1 MASRIQIRRD
11 TAANWTSANPSLLAG
26 ELCYETDS
34 GRMKIGTGANWSS
47 TDYFVYEDTKLAELL
62 DVTITGAAAGDFLRY
77 NNSSSVWYNDA
88 VNLATDT
95 IGDYVESLVA
105 GTGLTITDNS
115 GEGSTPTLAIGQAVG
130 TSASVT
136 FAQVTLGNEPS
147 ASNHAVTKQYVDA
160 VSAGINWHLSAKLAT
175 ATILP
180 FSPNYSNGTSGAG
193 ATLTATENG
202 RLSVDGIN
210 ATTNDRVLIKNQSS
224 ALQNGIYSVT
234 AQGSASAVYVLT
246 RTTDFDGSVNDY
258 IVRGD
263 ALYIG
268 SGSVNGNQG
277 FIVNSV
283 GTSGENLVHVV
294 GTDDITFTQFTGTAN
309 IIAGTGITKTGNTL
323 SIGQDVA
330 TSASVTFARV
340 YGEFTGNAD
349 TATTLATPRN
359 IQLAGA
365 VTGTV
370 PFNGSASVEIL
381 TTMNSTLNSLT
392 DVSASA
398 PGENTYLKWVSTGWE
413 PDVINLGTDTT
424 GNYMVDLTQGTGVT
438 ITHTP
443 GEGSNATIAIGQ
455 DVGTSASVTFG
466 QVTAPLL
473 GNATSA
479 TTLQTSRNIAGQAF
493 NGSADIS
500 IAPTNLTGVTAT
512 ATEINVL
519 DGITASTAELN
530 ILDGVTASYTEIN
543 VLDGITA
550 STAELN
556 ILDGVT
562 ASASELNIL
571 DGATLSTTELNYVNG
586 VTSAIQTQLN
596 NKASST
602 ASPVITLGGDLS
614 GSATF
619 TNLGNATLTAT
630 IVANSVELGT
640 DTTGN
645 YMSDLTQ
652 GTGLIITHTP
662 GEGSNATIA
671 IGQDVGTSAS
681 VQFAAVTSP
690 LIGNASTATVLQ
702 TARNIAG
709 QSFDGSTNISI
720 APTDLT
726 GVTSTAAELNILDG
740 ATLSTTELN
749 YVDGVTSAI
758 QTQIDSKAP
767 SASPTFTGVVTLPDN
782 TVALGTKTTGDY
794 VASLVAGTGVTVTNN
809 SGETATPTVAIGQ
822 AVGTSASVT
831 FSNITATG
839 VVTLAADPESAL
851 QAATKQYVDNISAG
865 INFHAAVVA
874 ATTGNL
880 AGTYNNGTSG
890 VGATITKTSN
900 GSIGTIDGAT
910 VVVGSRILLKSQTD
924 SKQNGIYTVTAVG
937 SVSAPWVVT
946 RATDADNSLAGE
958 MLYGDFCFVMGG
970 STNAGY
976 GYINNS
982 TANPIVLGTDNVTY
996 AAFNAAQTITAG
1008 TGLDLTSNVMSLN
1021 ATLDNLSNVTAPSP
1035 TDGHFLKYVSAST
1048 AWIPASIPTIN
1059 ALDDIGDVSASAPA
1073 NGEVLQWNGTAW
1085 VPSLVVGPPGADGA
1099 DGADGAP
1106 GIAGEAGMAGAAGA
1120 AGEPGPPGADGS
1132 DGADGDDGA
1141 DGLGYPALQ
1150 TPATQYYD
1158 TSTTFGSTT
1167 FTLNIL
1173 GTAYIVGNRVRLI
1186 WNTNPNTYFEG
1197 TITSYDSPSTTLYVD
1212 VDLAVG
1218 ASGAKD
1224 VFNLALTGEPG
1235 PLETVGFSFSSNTS
1249 NTASVAVTSVTVD
1262 SYGRVTAVS
1271 ANGYQYADTSNA
1283 GVVRI
1288 DGNDFLMDAGTLSIK
1303 TGAIYDGDINASAG
1317 IALSKLATGTAGNIL
1332 VYNGSGVLTSV
1343 TESGDITVNASGVT
1357 AISSGV
1363 IVNADISDTAAIG
1376 LGKLADVSTN
1386 AQTASYT
1393 LVLADKN
1400 KVVEM
1405 GVGSANTLTVPLNS
1419 SVAFPVGSQ
1428 INILQTGSGQTTITA
1443 TGGVTINATPGLKM
1457 RTQWSYA
1464 TLIKRAT
1471 DTWVLVGDISA

>member
-11 TAANWTSANPSLLAG
+11 TAANWTSANPALLAG

-95 IGDYVESLVA
+95 IGNYVESLVA
-105 GTGLTITDNS
+105 GTGLTITNNS

-136 FAQVTLGNEPS
+136 FAQVTLNNEPS

-180 FSPNYSNGTSGAG
+180 FLPDYDNGASGVG
-193 ATLTATENG
+193 ATLTATQNG
-202 RLSVDGIN
+202 RLSIDGIN

-246 RTTDFDGSVNDY
+246 RTTDFDGATNDV

-283 GTSGENLVHVV
+283 GTSGENLAHVV

-309 IIAGTGITKTGNTL
+309 IIAGTGVTKTGNTL

-359 IQLAGA
+359 IQLTGA

-370 PFNGSASVEIL
+370 PFNGSSNVEIL
-381 TTMNSTLNSLT
+381 ATMNSTLDSLT

-398 PGENTYLKWVSTGWE
+398 PGENTFLKWVSTGWE

-455 DVGTSASVTFG
+455 AVGTSSSVTFAHVSAPVTGDVTGNVTGSSGSTTGNAATATALQNARTISLSGDVSGSVSFDGTSNVSISATVQPNSVALGTDTTGNYVNDITAGTGVSVTHTPGEGSSPTVAIGQAVGTSASVTFAA
-466 QVTAPLL
+466 VTAPLI
-473 GNATSA
+473 GNSSTA
-479 TTLQTSRNIAGQAF
+479 TTLQT
-493 NGSADIS
+493 
-500 IAPTNLTGVTAT
+500 
-512 ATEINVL
+512 
-519 DGITASTAELN
+519 
-530 ILDGVTASYTEIN
+530 
-543 VLDGITA
+543 
-550 STAELN
+550 
-556 ILDGVT
+556 
-562 ASASELNIL
+562 
-571 DGATLSTTELNYVNG
+571 
-586 VTSAIQTQLN
+586 
-596 NKASST
+596 
-602 ASPVITLGGDLS
+602 
-614 GSATF
+614 
-619 TNLGNATLTAT
+619 
-630 IVANSVELGT
+630 
-640 DTTGN
+640 
-645 YMSDLTQ
+645 
-652 GTGLIITHTP
+652 
-662 GEGSNATIA
+662 
-671 IGQDVGTSAS
+671 
-681 VQFAAVTSP
+681 
-690 LIGNASTATVLQ
+690 
-702 TARNIAG
+702 ARTIAG

-794 VASLVAGTGVTVTNN
+794 VASLVAGTGVTLTNN

-822 AVGTSASVT
+822 EVGTSASVT

-839 VVTLAADPESAL
+839 TVTLAADPALAL
-851 QAATKQYVDNISAG
+851 QAATKQYVDNVVSG
-865 INFHAAVVA
+865 VNFHASVVA

-880 AGTYNNGTSG
+880 AGTYNNGTAG
-890 VGATITKTSN
+890 VGATLTKATN
-900 GSIGTIDGAT
+900 GSIGTIDGAS
-910 VVVGSRILLKSQTD
+910 VVVGNRILVKSQTD
-924 SKQNGIYTVTAVG
+924 SRQNGIYTITAVG

-946 RATDADNSLAGE
+946 RATDADNNPLGE
-958 MLYGDFCFVMGG
+958 MLTGDFCFVMGG
-970 STNAGY
+970 NTNAGY
-976 GYINNS
+976 GFINNS
-982 TANPIVLGTDNVTY
+982 PTNPIVIGTDNITY
-996 AAFNAAQTITAG
+996 TEFNAAQTITAG

-1048 AWIPASIPTIN
+1048 AWIPAAIPTIN
-1059 ALDDIGDVSASAPA
+1059 ALDDIGNVSASAPVDNSPLTWSTSASAWVANGNSIKLDNANGSADVSPSGFSSFAIAGSQIIDITANYINISTTDTGSVDITPDYIESTTPDNGPFYRLDANNVTFSNGTDEFIVDPYWGTSGQVLAFTPGGGSGGTWGPTTPTLDFLSDVSASAPSDGNFLKYVSA
-1073 NGEVLQWNGTAW
+1073 SSAW
-1085 VPSLVVGPPGADGA
+1085 VPASVPTINALDDIGNVSASAPTSGDFLKWNGSAWVNASGVVTT
-1099 DGADGAP
+1099 
-1106 GIAGEAGMAGAAGA
+1106 
-1120 AGEPGPPGADGS
+1120 S
-1132 DGADGDDGA
+1132 DSG
-1141 DGLGYPALQ
+1141 
-1150 TPATQYYD
+1150 TV
-1158 TSTTFGSTT
+1158 TSTMIADAT
-1167 FTLNIL
+1167 
-1173 GTAYIVGNRVRLI
+1173 IVN
-1186 WNTNPNTYFEG
+1186 
-1197 TITSYDSPSTTLYVD
+1197 
-1212 VDLAVG
+1212 
-1218 ASGAKD
+1218 
-1224 VFNLALTGEPG
+1224 
-1235 PLETVGFSFSSNTS
+1235 
-1249 NTASVAVTSVTVD
+1249 
-1262 SYGRVTAVS
+1262 
-1271 ANGYQYADTSNA
+1271 
-1283 GVVRI
+1283 
-1288 DGNDFLMDAGTLSIK
+1288 
-1303 TGAIYDGDINASAG
+1303 GDISASAG
-1317 IALSKLATGTAGNIL
+1317 IALSKLATSTAGNII
-1332 VYNGSGVLTSV
+1332 VYNSSGVPTAV
-1343 TESGDITVNASGVT
+1343 TETGDITISDTGVT
-1357 AISSGV
+1357 AIASGV
-1363 IVNADISDTAAIG
+1363 IVNADISASAAIE

-1405 GVGSANTLTVPLNS
+1405 GVGSANNLTVPLNS

-1428 INILQTGSGQTTITA
+1428 INILQTGSGQTTIVA

-1457 RTQWSYA
+1457 RAQWSYA